1 MLILT
6 LGTRGDVQPF
16 LALGA
21 GLRARGHEVRL
32 ATGRGFAGP
41 AARHGL
47 EYAPLEADF
56 AALVRTPET
65 QAALRSPRAAL
76 RAWRELGPMIRQVLD
91 GTWVAAEGAE
101 AVVYHPKALAGIHIA
116 ERLRIPAFAAA
127 VQPILTP
134 TRAFP
139 SPLLPVAD
147 LTPAGNRLSHAAV
160 LRLLALPYR
169 RLVDEWRAEALGLP
183 PRLPCAGELTL
194 LARPVPRLYG
204 FSPSVVPAPPDWGP
218 ESRVTGYWFP
228 DPDPDAGWEPP
239 GALARFLAAGEP
251 PVYVGFGSMAG
262 PDAPRLTAVVAE
274 ALARAG
280 QRGVLATGWGGLS
293 AGNSPDRD
301 HVFVLREAPHSWLFP
316 RVAAVVHHG
325 GAGTTHEG
333 LRWGRPTLA
342 CPVFGDQPFWGRRVA
357 ALGAGPRSIPQRSI
371 TTEALAD
378 AIRGLVTDPRM
389 RERARTLGESIR
401 SERGVT
407 VAVDA
412 IGQELQKAVSPE
424 AG

>member
-1 MLILT
+1 M
-6 LGTRGDVQPF
+6 QPF

-32 ATGRGFAGP
+32 ATGRGFAGL

-47 EYAPLEADF
+47 EYAPLDADF
-56 AALVRTPET
+56 AALMRTPEAR
-65 QAALRSPRAAL
+65 AALRSPRAAL
-76 RAWRELGPMIRQVLD
+76 RAWRELGPMVRRVLD
-91 GTWVAAEGAE
+91 GAWLAAEGAE
-101 AVVYHPKALAGIHIA
+101 AVVYHPKALAGVHIA
-116 ERLRIPAFAAA
+116 ERLRVPAFAAA

-204 FSPSVVPAPPDWGP
+204 FSPSVVPEPPDWGP

-228 DPDPDAGWEPP
+228 DPDPDVGWEPP
-239 GALARFLAAGEP
+239 GDLARFLAAGEP

-262 PDAPRLTAVVAE
+262 PDAPRLTAVVVG

-280 QRGVLATGWGGLS
+280 RRGVLATGWGGLS
-293 AGNSPDRD
+293 AGDAAEG
-301 HVFVLREAPHSWLFP
+301 VFLLREAPHAWLFP

-333 LRWGRPTLA
+333 LRWGRPSLV

-357 ALGAGPRSIPQRSI
+357 ALGAGPPPVPQGSLTVGR
-371 TTEALAD
+371 LAE
-378 AIRGLVTDPRM
+378 AIRTLATDPRM
-389 RERARTLGESIR
+389 RERARGLGENIR
-401 SERGVT
+401 SERGVATAVAT
-407 VAVDA
+407 VGRRLGGAA
-412 IGQELQKAVSPE
+412 SSE
-424 AG
+424 AGGSASAKPSL

>member
-1 MLILT
+1 
-6 LGTRGDVQPF
+6 
-16 LALGA
+16 
-21 GLRARGHEVRL
+21 
-32 ATGRGFAGP
+32 
-41 AARHGL
+41 
-47 EYAPLEADF
+47 
-56 AALVRTPET
+56 
-65 QAALRSPRAAL
+65 
-76 RAWRELGPMIRQVLD
+76 
-91 GTWVAAEGAE
+91 
-101 AVVYHPKALAGIHIA
+101 
-116 ERLRIPAFAAA
+116 
-127 VQPILTP
+127 
-134 TRAFP
+134 
-139 SPLLPVAD
+139 
-147 LTPAGNRLSHAAV
+147 
-160 LRLLALPYR
+160 
-169 RLVDEWRAEALGLP
+169 
-183 PRLPCAGELTL
+183 
-194 LARPVPRLYG
+194 
-204 FSPSVVPAPPDWGP
+204 
-218 ESRVTGYWFP
+218 
-228 DPDPDAGWEPP
+228 
-239 GALARFLAAGEP
+239 
-251 PVYVGFGSMAG
+251 VGFGSMAG

-371 TTEALAD
+371 TTEVLAD
-378 AIRGLVTDPRM
+378 AIRGLATDPRM